1 MVDLIRLPVQTSDGR
16 PLMHK
21 FYQQRNTPEGL
32 IVLLPGGNYGADGP
46 MLYYIG
52 EMLQASGW
60 DSLALTYGYQSRMEE
75 LSLETI
81 PGLVG
86 ECIAALQHV
95 LAEREYPR
103 IGLAGKSIGASV
115 AAHICQVEPACEAAR
130 LVLLNPPLGHPFFD
144 STFLETRQAAF
155 LATGTA
161 DRFYDQGALE
171 ALHAS
176 RVFELCVIENA
187 DHSMDVVGDLEASVE
202 AVKQVVGDAAQFL
215 INGES

>member
-1 MVDLIRLPVQTSDGR
+1 MADVIRLPIQTSDGR

-21 FYQQRNTPEGL
+21 FYRQVQEAEGL
-32 IVLLPGGNYGADGP
+32 IVLLPGGNYGVDGP
-46 MLYYIG
+46 MLYYLS

-60 DSLALTYGYQSRMEE
+60 DSFAVTYGYQTRMEE

-95 LAEREYPR
+95 LSERSYPR

-115 AAHICQVEPACEAAR
+115 VAHICQVESAFAAAR
-130 LVLLNPPLGHPFFD
+130 IALLNPPFGHPFFD
-144 STFLETRQAAF
+144 STFLETAQPAF

-161 DRFYDQGALE
+161 DRFYDEAALE
-171 ALHAS
+171 NLRAA
-176 RVFELCVIENA
+176 RAFELYVVNDA
-187 DHSMDVVGDLEASVE
+187 DHSMDVVGNLEASVE
-202 AVKQVVGDAAQFL
+202 AMKQVVTKAVAFL
-215 INGES
+215 TNE